1 MGYNADPE
9 EKERMAMSSSAAG
22 YGAYKRVDVETAS
35 QGKLIVML
43 FNGAIQRAEE
53 AKRQLEKGR
62 LQNVHNNLIRAQDII
77 AELRGALNM
86 NAGEIARNLDRIYE
100 YFQHLLIMANI
111 RKETAHIDECVR
123 MMGTVRDTWQE
134 VFDSV
139 GRDAPSS
146 APRVNQHGAA
156 VMNVQG

>member
-1 MGYNADPE
+1 
-9 EKERMAMSSSAAG
+9 MSNSAAG

-62 LQNVHNNLIRAQDII
+62 VQNVHNNLIRAQDIV
-77 AELRGALNM
+77 AELRSALNM
-86 NAGEIARNLDRIYE
+86 SAGEIARSLDRIYE

-111 RKETAHIDECVR
+111 RKDTAPIDECIR
-123 MMGTVRDTWQE
+123 MMISMRDTWQE
-134 VFDSV
+134 LFESV
-139 GRDAPSS
+139 AKEEPVP
-146 APRVNQHGAA
+146 AQQVNLHGSA
-156 VMNVQG
+156 VMNLQG

>member
-1 MGYNADPE
+1 
-9 EKERMAMSSSAAG
+9 MSSSAVG

-123 MMGTVRDTWQE
+123 MMSAVRDTWQE

-139 GRDAPSS
+139 GRETSSS
-146 APRVNQHGAA
+146 APRVNPHGAA